1 MLWECILICCIF
13 QILIFHLFIFRLL
26 RGYESELA
34 NVALSTME
42 SSRTV
47 AQILYDIRL
56 PDHQG
61 L

>member
-1 MLWECILICCIF
+1 MFKYIRFLVHKLLLSILS
-13 QILIFHLFIFRLL
+13 LLSRLL